1 MLALLQLGYLVITGR
16 RVRRQLDDTT
26 RPSDSNPLGRVLGAA
41 GSDKGEEDAELL
53 ELQLSEA
60 VVKET
65 PRLERFQSLL
75 KLFVAVAPLMG
86 LLGTVTGMILTFQSI
101 TLFGTSD
108 PKLMAGGISQ
118 ALVTTVLGL
127 CVAIPL
133 LFLNSLLGARS
144 RALVQTL
151 DEESALVL
159 ARRLEEPG
167 NA

>member
-1 MLALLQLGYLVITGR
+1 MCIR
-16 RVRRQLDDTT
+16 DR
-26 RPSDSNPLGRVLGAA
+26 
-41 GSDKGEEDAELL
+41 
-53 ELQLSEA
+53 
-60 VVKET
+60 
-65 PRLERFQSLL
+65 
-75 KLFVAVAPLMG
+75 
-86 LLGTVTGMILTFQSI
+86 SI